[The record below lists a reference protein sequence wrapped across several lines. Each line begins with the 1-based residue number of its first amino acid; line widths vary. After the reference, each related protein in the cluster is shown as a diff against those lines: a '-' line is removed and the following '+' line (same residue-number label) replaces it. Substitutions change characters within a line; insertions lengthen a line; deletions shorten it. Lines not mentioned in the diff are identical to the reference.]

1 VFTGRKS
8 TAMGMADKRALKVS
22 DMNCESESGLLETDI
37 IYNATIA
44 RSITEF
50 EPFRG

>member
-1 VFTGRKS
+1 
-8 TAMGMADKRALKVS
+8 MGMADKRALKVS
-22 DMNCESESGLLETDI
+22 DMNCKSESGLLETDI
-37 IYNATIA
+37 NNATIA